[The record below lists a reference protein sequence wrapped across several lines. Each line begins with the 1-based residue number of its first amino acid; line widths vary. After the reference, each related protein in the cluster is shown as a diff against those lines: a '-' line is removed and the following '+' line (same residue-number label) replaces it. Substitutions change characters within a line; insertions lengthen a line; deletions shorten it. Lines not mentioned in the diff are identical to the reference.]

1 MARDSS
7 SRICLSLILIPL
19 GYSAWSSSACTVSP
33 VRVVVAAIR
42 LTTTSW
48 LARVW
53 PRQFDEM
60 WENSRC
66 SIWGEMHPPD
76 PDFGYTRYCERCV
89 FWGCPARPMG
99 CAAGLSSLLRRGR
112 WGAGET
118 DLEAGRMKLPHEPI
132 GLALGV
138 TATLEVVG
146 AGVGEALAGGEH
158 VPDQVGQA
166 VGDRDRD
173 RGLVRAAPLGDV
185 TILGAEVA
193 AVAASGR

>member
-1 MARDSS
+1 MARDSR

-53 PRQFDEM
+53 PRQVDDM

-89 FWGCPARPMG
+89 FWGSPCGDTTCGTQRAR
-99 CAAGLSSLLRRGR
+99 CDTLTFRSSR
-112 WGAGET
+112 
-118 DLEAGRMKLPHEPI
+118 
-132 GLALGV
+132 
-138 TATLEVVG
+138 
-146 AGVGEALAGGEH
+146 
-158 VPDQVGQA
+158 
-166 VGDRDRD
+166 
-173 RGLVRAAPLGDV
+173 
-185 TILGAEVA
+185 
-193 AVAASGR
+193 